1 MRSRCPGGDGNR
13 LTCEPGQISLS
24 RFVILASFG
33 NRDRPSVSAQC
44 MQIQKPG
51 IPPMCD
57 GGYCAVGPN
66 WRFFEGVSVP
76 VAQKRRNGEPG
87 QRNLARYTHKSIDVV
102 TRTSDTVTYIANRI
116 IWQYATQMMCGF
128 AGRNMACDTQQC
140 HAVGATR
147 PNGVR

>member
-1 MRSRCPGGDGNR
+1 MGYFWWVFVPG
-13 LTCEPGQISLS
+13 LLKKW
-24 RFVILASFG
+24 L
-33 NRDRPSVSAQC
+33 
-44 MQIQKPG
+44 
-51 IPPMCD
+51 
-57 GGYCAVGPN
+57 
-66 WRFFEGVSVP
+66 
-76 VAQKRRNGEPG
+76 NGEPVK
-87 QRNLARYTHKSIDVV
+87 QNLARYTHKSIDVV